1 MDSNVYWIWLQSAIG
16 FASNKV
22 RDVVEIFG
30 GAEGFYKA
38 GASEREQSK
47 LFTSAALKRIENTKL
62 SKAQEILDKCNKLG
76 YNVIAYNNKQYPERL
91 RSIQDPPAVL
101 YVKGDI
107 PEFDKELTVAVVGT
121 RKASHHGYRMGLII
135 SQRLGWAGAV
145 IVSGCAPG
153 IDTSAHI
160 GCLEGYGTTVAV
172 LGCSID
178 YQYNMQ
184 NHELREKIAE
194 TGALI
199 SEYPP
204 GTAPQRYFFP
214 QRNRIMSGLSCA
226 TVVVEGALK
235 SGSMITAGCAI
246 EQGRDV
252 YVIPGNA
259 DDPNMLGVNA
269 LLRDGA
275 TPVMCA
281 LDILSNY
288 VMDFAERLD
297 LDGADKPLFS
307 AVSKNYKPDRPMRKV
322 KFEKT
327 EDEAQQNDEISAEQ
341 MPQGL
346 SENAAKLY
354 KALKTGEPQ
363 HIDVLSA
370 KAGLTASQA
379 LSAVTELEL
388 EGIIVSMP
396 GRRFSR

>member
-1 MDSNVYWIWLQSAIG
+1 MDSNVYWIWLQCAIG
-16 FASNKV
+16 FASPKV
-22 RDVVEIFG
+22 RDIVEIFG
-30 GAEGFYKA
+30 GARGFYEA
-38 GASEREQSK
+38 GSSERMQSK
-47 LFTSAALKRIENTKL
+47 LFTSAGLKKIENTKL
-62 SKAQEILDKCNKLG
+62 TDAKAILDKCNKLG
-76 YNVIAYNNKQYPERL
+76 YNVIAYNSRQFPKRL
-91 RSIQDPPAVL
+91 RAIQDPPAVL
-101 YVKGDI
+101 YVKGEM
-107 PEFDKELTVAVVGT
+107 PEFDKELAVTVVGT

-135 SQRLGWAGAV
+135 SQRLGWAGAI

-160 GCLEGYGTTVAV
+160 GCIEGYGTTVAV
-172 LGCSID
+172 LGCGID
-178 YQYNMQ
+178 YRYNMQ
-184 NHELREKIAE
+184 NKELRDKIAE

-204 GTAPQRYFFP
+204 GTEPQKYYFP

-252 YVIPGNA
+252 YVIPGNV
-259 DDPNMLGVNA
+259 DNPNMLGVNA

-288 VMDFAERLD
+288 VIDFAERLD
-297 LDGADKPLFS
+297 LEGAEKPFFS
-307 AVSKNYKPDRPMRKV
+307 AVSKNFKPDRPMRKV
-322 KFEKT
+322 KFEIEEK
-327 EDEAQQNDEISAEQ
+327 EDEIDGN
-341 MPQGL
+341 MPIDIPEGL
-346 SENAAKLY
+346 SEDAVKLY
-354 KALKTGEPQ
+354 KAMKIGEPQ

-370 KAGLTASQA
+370 QAGLTASQA

-388 EGIIVSMP
+388 EGVINSMP
-396 GRRFSR
+396 GRRFFR